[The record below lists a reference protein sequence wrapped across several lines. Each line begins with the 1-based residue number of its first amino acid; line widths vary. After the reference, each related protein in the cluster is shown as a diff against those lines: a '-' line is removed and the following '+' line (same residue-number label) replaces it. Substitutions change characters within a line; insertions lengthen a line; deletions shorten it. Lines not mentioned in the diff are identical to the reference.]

1 MTTAEAHDLLLAHA
15 GASPDP
21 NHPAFA
27 GGFLGML
34 RPYKEL
40 REQNFHEVMQAL
52 RTVAPQLQAA
62 SIDRELISALWGI
75 CHFGRA
81 WALET
86 GGMLQRNDLITSS
99 DADRLAE
106 WLTIISYAV
115 ACLLDDSGTEEAFQP
130 YDFYLADTS
139 GSTPAPH

>member
-1 MTTAEAHDLLLAHA
+1 MTTAEAHDLLLAYA

-81 WALET
+81 WALEN
-86 GGMLQRNDLITSS
+86 GSMLQCNDLITPA
-99 DADRLAE
+99 DADRLDE
-106 WLTIISYAV
+106 WLSIISYAV
-115 ACLLDDSGTEEAFQP
+115 ASLLDNSGPEEAFQP
-130 YDFYLADTS
+130 YDFYLDDAK
-139 GSTPAPH
+139 G